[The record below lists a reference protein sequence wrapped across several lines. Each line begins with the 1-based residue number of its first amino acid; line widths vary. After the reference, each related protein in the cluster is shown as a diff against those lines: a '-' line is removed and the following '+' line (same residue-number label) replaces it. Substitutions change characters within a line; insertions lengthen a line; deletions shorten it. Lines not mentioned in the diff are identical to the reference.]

1 MRKKRMRIPM
11 TTLKALFLMALFLV
25 LAALILYGTSLI
37 AERAMEASR
46 SDTYNIRV
54 RVITQGEVER

>member
-1 MRKKRMRIPM
+1 M

>member
-1 MRKKRMRIPM
+1 MRRRIQV

-25 LAALILYGTSLI
+25 LAALILYGVSLI

-46 SDTYNIRV
+46 SDGYGIKVRTITY
-54 RVITQGEVER
+54 GEVER